1 MPANSQKSPRQ
12 RGSWLVTIAL
22 AVAAGVYMF
31 YSFIPTAA
39 AIRQQREEIR
49 TRQEFITQSTYMPQI
64 LADTQKQIDR
74 ANEYSARWH
83 ARLATPSR
91 LPALLGRITKQADL
105 AGTSTTRF
113 EPQVAH
119 QLEQLRDVPIT
130 FGTRGSFAQVGG
142 MLARLEQMPDL
153 IWVDEMRLSEAR
165 EDSENVQCELRLI
178 VFAGNSEKSD

>member
-1 MPANSQKSPRQ
+1 
-12 RGSWLVTIAL
+12 
-22 AVAAGVYMF
+22 MF

-105 AGTSTTRF
+105 AGTS
-113 EPQVAH
+113 
-119 QLEQLRDVPIT
+119 
-130 FGTRGSFAQVGG
+130 SFAQVGG